1 MLVREGESNPQG
13 LLAQLD
19 PKLHPRSR
27 GIPSYGVAL
36 LYIRCLKPS
45 QERPR
50 APCCSMVK
58 DSLGQVRSKWTRVT
72 RVRQRAR
79 HSPGPFSIM
88 VASSAAKTLR
98 RSRSPPDPGGRK
110 RDGPSPGD
118 SELEMFVRVISLE
131 VIREADNAQHHF
143 EWVAFRSFRIVSTRP
158 TEVAFQL
165 PAGFLLLPSQP
176 FRYNLFFSATAFQ
189 QQHVQPVI
197 DVLYAAWYVAVQQ
210 SFGGAALSNIPDVAQ
225 AQVQA
230 AAQAAYPGF
239 VGHMAHVNAFA
250 QLNQQFYWNPG
261 WYRLSMRIETTSP
274 ERTVTK
280 RWRFQL
286 TQAQSNSLRGNG
298 LKVVQEVCSQY
309 IGQYYFANAPYL
321 PPAA

>member
-1 MLVREGESNPQG
+1 MDQVPATATWREN
-13 LLAQLD
+13 LNTVIAL
-19 PKLHPRSR
+19 
-27 GIPSYGVAL
+27 VAL
-36 LYIRCLKPS
+36 VQPWLLWLWLKFFRRGNIEIFETGTVEVGSSNYGPTIGL
-45 QERPR
+45 QGTLHGRER
-50 APCCSMVK
+50 
-58 DSLGQVRSKWTRVT
+58 
-72 RVRQRAR
+72 
-79 HSPGPFSIM
+79 
-88 VASSAAKTLR
+88 
-98 RSRSPPDPGGRK
+98 
-110 RDGPSPGD
+110 
-118 SELEMFVRVISLE
+118 EMFVRVISLE